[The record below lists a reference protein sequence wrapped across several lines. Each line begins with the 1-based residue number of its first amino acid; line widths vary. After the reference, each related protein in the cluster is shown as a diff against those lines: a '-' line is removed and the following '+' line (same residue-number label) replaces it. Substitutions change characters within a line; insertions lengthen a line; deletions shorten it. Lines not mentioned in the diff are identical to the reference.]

1 MEIAHEAVFANHGQ
15 NCCAG
20 SRTFVQVPETSQP
33 FPLQPTLQAE
43 VYDEFVSLAA
53 AAAKARVVGD
63 PWRDGVQQGPQID
76 RAQIDKVLGFIEAG
90 VAEGAVLECGGGREG
105 ERGFF
110 LQPTV
115 FSGVTDSMAIAS
127 QEIFGPVQ
135 SILKFSDLEE
145 VGGAGLSRAGEG

>member
-1 MEIAHEAVFANHGQ
+1 MTQAL
-15 NCCAG
+15 
-20 SRTFVQVPETSQP
+20 
-33 FPLQPTLQAE
+33 PLQAILQAE

-53 AAAKARVVGD
+53 ATAEARVVGD

-76 RAQIDKVLGFIEAG
+76 RAQRDKVLGFIESG

-135 SILKFSDLEE
+135 SILKFTDLEE
-145 VGGAGLSRAGEG
+145 VGRAGRSTAGQGSQQES